1 MSIVYSVT
9 AINAR
14 LLGLVSAIDE
24 GSANGQLILL
34 ANSTVIST
42 ITLNKPSGTVN
53 GGVLTF
59 SGPLLNSAAA
69 NAGSVTGAQITDS
82 NGVLMISG
90 LTAGIPGSGADII
103 ISNGLNST
111 FINAG
116 QAVQLLS
123 AQIVGS

>member
-1 MSIVYSVT
+1 MSVT
-9 AINAR
+9 YSQTAITAR
-14 LLGLVSAIDE
+14 LNGVVTVIGNGGYMLLYA
-24 GSANGQLILL
+24 GSTL
-34 ANSTVIST
+34 IST
-42 ITLNKPSGTVN
+42 IQLASPCGTVN

-59 SGPLLNSAAA
+59 SGTLLDPSAA
-69 NAGSVTGAQITDS
+69 NTGSVTGGVITDS
-82 NGVLMISG
+82 TGATMISG

-111 FINAG
+111 LVTAG